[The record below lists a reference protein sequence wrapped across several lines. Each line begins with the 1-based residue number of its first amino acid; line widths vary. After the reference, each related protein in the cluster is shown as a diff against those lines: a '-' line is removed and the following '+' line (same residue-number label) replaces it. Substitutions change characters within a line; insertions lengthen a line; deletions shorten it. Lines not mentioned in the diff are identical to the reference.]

1 MSTGTTT
8 ISSSL
13 RRRGGPASAWLY
25 PVALIIVF
33 SGLVGLV
40 PSAILGEGLL
50 EWALIAVVVLALA
63 TNLVFARVPQV
74 TPERTLWDFVVIALV
89 AVLLTGFYWFRVAL
103 GVSGWDVIG
112 LKIVMSLAW
121 WLPAV
126 AFAVLYRHP
135 GERWLQQGRG
145 RFLARVSVAV
155 VASLA
160 GLPIQSVL
168 KEQHALHVERAGL
181 PQAVEK
187 LAARTLPDGATM
199 RFEHEGRVLTLHV
212 AWPERE
218 AGGSYRQLAMLRNL
232 AGDAGRMQPG
242 GADRLVRR
250 VNVDRVN
257 LKVRRGDQI
266 LATMDWPQAGLERGA
281 QALEIDYD
289 AAGLSPLPDQTD
301 LDDLLRSLPAR
312 VRTGELCSRALGDRV
327 WIGRCVE
334 ASSPVTAEEVRS
346 MERDWSGVNILIR
359 ELSRVFPAIS
369 AFRLELAGHELD
381 VPPPAATALFDARE
395 WLSVPDGTVRIWVS
409 DDPDAEPPTVEST
422 AAPVNVFW
430 WDGQWGPGRNHV
442 ALWPWQV
449 GGLSAAELRVYLLE
463 VSPEGGVRLFLEPID
478 PRSAVATEVT
488 LLPDESIDWEGIHL
502 RHLGW

>member
-1 MSTGTTT
+1 MSTGKTT
-8 ISSSL
+8 IASSA

-25 PVALIIVF
+25 PVALILIF
-33 SGLVGLV
+33 SGLVGLL

-63 TNLVFARVPQV
+63 TNLIFARVPQV

-89 AVLLTGFYWFRVAL
+89 AVLLTSFYWFRVAL

-112 LKIVMSLAW
+112 LKIVMGLAW

-135 GERWLQQGRG
+135 GERWLEQGRG

-160 GLPIQSVL
+160 GLPTQSVL
-168 KEQHALHVERAGL
+168 KEQHALHVEHAGL
-181 PQAVEK
+181 PQAVEE

-199 RFEHEGRVLTLHV
+199 RFELEGRVLTLHV
-212 AWPERE
+212 GWPERG
-218 AGGSYRQLAMLRNL
+218 AGGSYRQLAMLINL

-257 LKVRRGDQI
+257 LEVRRGDQI
-266 LATMDWPQAGLERGA
+266 LATMDWPQAGLQRGA

-289 AAGLSPLPDQTD
+289 AAGLSRLPDQAD
-301 LDDLLRSLPAR
+301 LDDLLRSLPPH
-312 VRTGELCSRALGDRV
+312 VRTGELCSRALDEQV
-327 WIGRCVE
+327 WIGRCNE
-334 ASSPVTAEEVRS
+334 IPSPVTAQEFRALK
-346 MERDWSGVNILIR
+346 RDWSGANILIR

-369 AFRLELAGHELD
+369 GFRLELAGYELD
-381 VPPPAATALFDARE
+381 VPPPAAADWVDARK
-395 WLSVPDGTVRIWVS
+395 WLPVPDGTARLWVS
-409 DDPDAEPPTVEST
+409 DDPDGQPPEAEST
-422 AAPVNVFW
+422 AAPVNVVW
-430 WDGQWGPGRNHV
+430 RDGHWGPGHNHV
-442 ALWPWQV
+442 ELWPWQV
-449 GGLSAAELRVYLLE
+449 GELSAAGLRIYLLE
-463 VSPEGGVRLFLEPID
+463 LSPEGGLRLFLEPID
-478 PRSAVATEVT
+478 PRSGVPNAVT
-488 LLPDESIDWEGIHL
+488 LMPGESIDWEDIHL